1 MKKTVL
7 NTALSAALLVALGFS
22 VSACS
27 SDKEGESHEVKAV
40 DRVEEA
46 AKLARANGPEA
57 EDMDFPKTAPMPA
70 TDMAADGTAVDG
82 ATTAEAGTDTA
93 MAATPTADRPDTDSA
108 DTAMTGTDTAATET
122 NATPAA
128 DTATTDAEATAN

>member
-7 NTALSAALLVALGFS
+7 NTALSAALLVALGFG

-57 EDMDFPKTAPMPA
+57 EDMDFPETAPMPA
-70 TDMAADGTAVDG
+70 TDMAQDGTAVDG
-82 ATTAEAGTDTA
+82 ATTTEAGADA
-93 MAATPTADRPDTDSA
+93 GMAATPSADSA
-108 DTAMTGTDTAATET
+108 DTATTGTAAATET

-128 DTATTDAEATAN
+128 DTAATDAEATAN